1 MTKRAAMILAGLVA
15 AAVLAGGGA
24 LAGRVAGS
32 VPGGS
37 TGVEPVVREVRRT
50 VTVQREAAA
59 PSGGAVQ
66 VIALPQ
72 GAAANSALARSPEP
86 RPPADARRVEVIRRL
101 VRRIVVVEE
110 RARETPVRYVVA
122 GGASGGLPP
131 VTWTRGS

>member
-32 VPGGS
+32 VPEGS

-50 VTVQREAAA
+50 VTVQRKAAA
-59 PSGGAVQ
+59 PSGSAVQ

-72 GAAANSALARSPEP
+72 GAPAASAGEEYG
-86 RPPADARRVEVIRRL
+86 DHEG
-101 VRRIVVVEE
+101 EE
-110 RARETPVRYVVA
+110 REDEGYDGDHEDGSW
-122 GGASGGLPP
+122 GG
-131 VTWTRGS
+131 WGSEEEHEDD